1 MQTPSLAVQE
11 SLTWLTDSLDQVL
24 DETVHLCC
32 IPAPTFEEAARAAYV
47 AERMRAI
54 GLSEVHIDSIHNVT
68 GILSADSA
76 SPTTLVAAH
85 LDTVFPRATP
95 LQVRRTQQR
104 LYGPGIG
111 DNCVA
116 VAAMLSVAT
125 AMRCLQPTLPGRVI
139 FAANVGEEG
148 LGNLCGIR
156 ALLDTWQGQ
165 VDTVLAVEGHGID
178 ELRTTGIGSTRLEV
192 TFIGPGGHSWGAFGT
207 PSAIH
212 AMGSAIHKLSQWKV
226 PQNPKTTFNVGIVEG
241 GGSVNTIA
249 PRATMLVDLRSLQPA
264 QLAQLESYV
273 ERLFQEV
280 QRDTGV
286 QVTSRIVGQ
295 RPAAALDAA
304 HPLCHG
310 VNAIRQYLRLRPA
323 VLSAASTDANLPLSL
338 GIPAVCLGI
347 TRGALAHTVQEYI
360 DTEPVGGGLQQLLLT
375 ILYSLQ
381 PEAHEKPQTASG
393 PAEMVLTAAR

>member
-1 MQTPSLAVQE
+1 MQIPASAVQE
-11 SLTWLTDSLDQVL
+11 SLTRLTDNLDQVL

-32 IPAPTFEEAARAAYV
+32 IPAPTFEEAERAAYV

-104 LYGPGIG
+104 LCGPGIG

-125 AMRCLQPTLPGRVI
+125 AMRCLQSTLPGRVI

-178 ELRTTGIGSTRLEV
+178 EVRITGIGSTRLEV
-192 TFIGPGGHSWGAFGT
+192 TFTGPGGHSWGAFGI

-212 AMGSAIHKLSQWKV
+212 AMGSAIHRIARLQV
-226 PQNPKTTFNVGIVEG
+226 PQDPKTTFNVGVVEG

-249 PRATMLVDLRSLQPA
+249 PRATMLVDLRSLQSN
-264 QLAQLESYV
+264 QLAQLESRV
-273 ERLFQEV
+273 EHLCQEV

-295 RPAAALDAA
+295 RPAAALDAD

-310 VNAIRQYLRLRPA
+310 VNAIRTYLRLRPA

-360 DTEPVGGGLQQLLLT
+360 DTAPVGGGLKQLLLA

-381 PEAHEKPQTASG
+381 TA
-393 PAEMVLTAAR
+393 EHKECKHD

>member
-1 MQTPSLAVQE
+1 MQIPSSAVQE
-11 SLTWLTDSLDQVL
+11 SLSRLTDSLDQVL
-24 DETVHLCC
+24 DETVHLCR
-32 IPAPTFEEAARAAYV
+32 IPAPTFEEAERAAYV
-47 AERMRAI
+47 AERMRTI
-54 GLSEVHIDSIHNVT
+54 GLLDVQIDRIHNVT
-68 GILSADSA
+68 GILSAGSTG
-76 SPTTLVAAH
+76 PTTLVVAH

-95 LQVRRTQQR
+95 LQVRRTKQR

-116 VAAMLSVAT
+116 VAAMLSVAA
-125 AMRCLQPTLPGRVI
+125 AMRHLQPMPLGRVI

-156 ALLDTWQGQ
+156 ALLDTWHGQ
-165 VDTVLAVEGHGID
+165 VNTVIAVEGHGID
-178 ELRTTGIGSTRLEV
+178 EIRATGIGSTRLEV
-192 TFIGPGGHSWGAFGT
+192 AFTGPGGHSWGAFGL

-212 AMGSAIHKLSQWKV
+212 AMGSAIHKIARLQV
-226 PQNPKTTFNVGIVEG
+226 PQDPKTTFNVGIAEG

-249 PRATMLVDLRSLQPA
+249 PRATMLVDLRSVDPTQLVHLEDCVARLLQA
-264 QLAQLESYV
+264 
-273 ERLFQEV
+273 V
-280 QRDTGV
+280 QKDAGI

-295 RPAAALDAA
+295 RPAAALAVD

-310 VNAIRQYLRLRPA
+310 VNDIRKYLHLRPA
-323 VLSAASTDANLPLSL
+323 VFSAASTDANLPLSL

-360 DTEPVGGGLQQLLLT
+360 DTIPVGGGLKQLLLT

-381 PEAHEKPQTASG
+381 ADAYKECEHG
-393 PAEMVLTAAR
+393 R

>member
-1 MQTPSLAVQE
+1 MQISSPVVQE
-11 SLTWLTDSLDQVL
+11 SLTWLTESLDQVL

-32 IPAPTFEEAARAAYV
+32 IPAPTFEEAERAAYV

-85 LDTVFPRATP
+85 IDTVFPRATP
-95 LQVRRTQQR
+95 LQVRRAERR

-125 AMRCLQPTLPGRVI
+125 AMRRLQPTLPGRVI

-192 TFIGPGGHSWGAFGT
+192 TFTGPGGHSWGAFGT

-212 AMGSAIHKLSQWKV
+212 AMGSAIHKIAQWKV
-226 PQNPKTTFNVGIVEG
+226 PQDPKTTFNVGIVEG

-249 PRATMLVDLRSLQPA
+249 PRATMLVDLRSLQPT
-264 QLAQLESYV
+264 QLTQLESRV
-273 ERLFQEV
+273 ECLCQEV
-280 QRDTGV
+280 QCDTGV
-286 QVTSRIVGQ
+286 QVTSRVVGQ
-295 RPAAALDAA
+295 RPAAALDSD

-310 VNAIRQYLRLRPA
+310 VNAIRQYLHLRPA
-323 VLSAASTDANLPLSL
+323 VFSAASTDANLPLSL

-360 DTEPVGGGLQQLLLT
+360 DTAPVVGGLQQLLLT
-375 ILYSLQ
+375 ILHSLQ
-381 PEAHEKPQTASG
+381 LEAHEKPQAASG
-393 PAEMVLTAAR
+393 PAEIVLTAAR